1 MNKQTLQYE
10 AEVIEG
16 LEAIAQAEL
25 TRVRGIQILKVQ
37 KGGVQFLYEPRF
49 VSLLNLHAVIAVYRV
64 LAFDVPRP
72 KALLGHQHFTRLT
85 ASIHEVLKQ
94 HPPRSF
100 VTLSIDAAG
109 SDSSV
114 MRRLC
119 AELAQAVGLSPSDER
134 GDMVIRIRRSQQADG
149 WDALVR
155 ISPRPLVTRDWRVCN
170 YEGALNA
177 SVAYGMVQMLNPR
190 TDDIFLNAACGSA
203 SLLIERLMVMPTESA
218 IGVDHAPEALDCAR
232 QNIHAAQLDMTPYL
246 VNADLHSLPFAAHT
260 FNALCAD
267 LPFGQLVGTHEA
279 NRTLYPAALAELGR
293 VAQPQA
299 RLAIITHEVRLMESV
314 LAKQHTWQLERAVT
328 VTQRG
333 LHPRIYLM
341 HKVSLV

>member
-1 MNKQTLQYE
+1 MNKPTLHYE

-25 TRVRGIQILKVQ
+25 TRVRGVQTLKVH
-37 KGGVQFLYEPRF
+37 KGAIQFVYEPRF
-49 VSLLNLHAVIAVYRV
+49 LPLLNLRAVTAVY
-64 LAFDVPRP
+64 LSLTFDVPRP

-85 ASIHEVLKQ
+85 TAIHAVLKQ
-94 HPPRSF
+94 HPPRAF
-100 VTLSIDAAG
+100 TTLSIDAAG

-119 AELAQAVGLSPSDER
+119 AELAQAVSLTPSDER
-134 GDMVIRIRRSQQADG
+134 GDMVIRIRRSPQNDR

-155 ISPRPLVTRDWRVCN
+155 VSPRPLVTREWRVCN

-190 TDDIFLNAACGSA
+190 ADDVFLNAACGSG
-203 SLLIERLMVMPTESA
+203 SLLIERLMTMPAQSA
-218 IGVDHAPEALDCAR
+218 VGIDHTAEALDCAR
-232 QNIHAAQLDMTPYL
+232 QNISAAHLTMMPQLVT
-246 VNADLHSLPFAAHT
+246 ADLHNLPFSPQS
-260 FNALCAD
+260 FNVLCAD
-267 LPFGQLVGTHEA
+267 LPFGQLVGSHEA

-299 RLAIITHEVRLMESV
+299 RLAMITHEIRLMESV
-314 LAKQHTWQLERAVT
+314 LAKQRIWQLERAVT